1 MTCDPDHADCNHDEK
16 DGCEVDLN
24 TPANCGACG
33 ANATSC
39 TNGLAGAPP
48 EDLFDCGTV
57 AEGLAV
63 DATTL
68 YVMCDGALLS
78 TPKAGGA
85 KTKLTEG
92 EWTYADAGLQLD
104 GGFLYWAWRSTAKT
118 GRVRRMPVAGGPVE
132 DVITGVNPGSN
143 VVVHAGV
150 AYVVDADF
158 DGARRGHV
166 VDSTGRVLL
175 ECDPSAS
182 LAALGEVL
190 YVSDRFG
197 LQSVGFDGTDA
208 KKLGS
213 RLGLVASNG
222 TVVVI
227 AGSGRHSTYQPD
239 TGFDSGDSLGFA
251 VDGLMV
257 AGNDDVAWARGI
269 AKFDGTWPS
278 GHAVLAGIDLKSRQV
293 RVRAAF
299 DTNAGLF
306 TPGRTIAAMA
316 QDADWVYFAA
326 SGGLLQPATISR
338 VRK

>member
-1 MTCDPDHADCNHDEK
+1 MTCDPGHADCNADEK

-48 EDLFDCGTV
+48 EELFDCGTV

-68 YVMCDGALLS
+68 YVMCDGALQS

-213 RLGLVASNG
+213 GAGIVASNG
-222 TVVVI
+222 SYLAI
-227 AGSGRHSTYQPD
+227 AGSARYSTYHPG
-239 TGFDSGDSLGFA
+239 TGFDSGGPLGLRVGGMMF
-251 VDGLMV
+251 GT
-257 AGNDDVAWARGI
+257 GDDVAWARGI
-269 AKFDGTWPS
+269 AHFDGSWT
-278 GHAVLAGIDLKSRQV
+278 GGRAILAGIDLKSRQV
-293 RVRAAF
+293 MVRASF
-299 DTNAGLF
+299 DTSAGLW
-306 TPGRTIAAMA
+306 TTGRTIGPMA
-316 QDADWVYFAA
+316 QDADYVYFGA
-326 SGGLLQPATISR
+326 SGSLLKPATISR